1 MSLNS
6 SANGEHSTM
15 KTGGILEGVMSG
27 RIWLEVAWRLLSLLL
42 SNHLANVLTV
52 IVCNLDETNTYSSRL
67 IGTFWIVDV

>member
-1 MSLNS
+1 MLLNS

-52 IVCNLDETNTYSSRL
+52 IV
-67 IGTFWIVDV
+67 